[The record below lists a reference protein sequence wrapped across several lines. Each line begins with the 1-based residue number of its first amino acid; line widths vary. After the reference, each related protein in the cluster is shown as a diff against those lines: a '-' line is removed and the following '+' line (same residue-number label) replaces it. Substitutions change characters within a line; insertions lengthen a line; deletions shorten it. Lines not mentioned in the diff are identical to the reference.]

1 MLTSII
7 YVNVAIP
14 KQPHNIPPHL
24 SNPKTLS
31 SCLWS
36 MGMLLEL
43 EGGREGVMPKKK
55 KIGLQSRGDGPKN
68 RPWMSSHP
76 NIITIKLTITI
87 WILWQKVSDYSK
99 IQFLTFW
106 KFWFFPESMPIS
118 LHPPTHVV
126 CYLNTISSH
135 YYNPHS

>member
-1 MLTSII
+1 MSTWQYQNNHTTFHPIFLIPRHCPVI
-7 YVNVAIP
+7 YEAWECSWNW
-14 KQPHNIPPHL
+14 K
-24 SNPKTLS
+24 
-31 SCLWS
+31 
-36 MGMLLEL
+36 G
-43 EGGREGVMPKKK
+43 GGRGSCPKKK
-55 KIGLQSRGDGPKN
+55 LVFKAGEIGPKN

-76 NIITIKLTITI
+76 NIITIKFTITI

-126 CYLNTISSH
+126 CYLNTVSSH